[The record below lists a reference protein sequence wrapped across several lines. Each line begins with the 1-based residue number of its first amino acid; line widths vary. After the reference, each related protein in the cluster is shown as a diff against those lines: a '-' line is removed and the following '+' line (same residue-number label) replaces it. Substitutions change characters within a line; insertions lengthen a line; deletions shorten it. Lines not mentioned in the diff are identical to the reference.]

1 MVPPCPH
8 HRFDARLVLSLSLRQ
23 LASHSVALLP
33 KGERIMF
40 RLGSAIM
47 LALCTVMSMPAI
59 AADKADEQSIKVEI
73 KGTLAADVVAIGGET
88 TGTTITVTFE
98 GGSKV
103 TWELD
108 LGDNKELKEQ
118 AKKLDKKSVIVT
130 GNYMKKKGIEV
141 GERNIVKVASLK
153 AADGK

>member
-1 MVPPCPH
+1 
-8 HRFDARLVLSLSLRQ
+8 
-23 LASHSVALLP
+23 
-33 KGERIMF
+33 
-40 RLGSAIM
+40 M